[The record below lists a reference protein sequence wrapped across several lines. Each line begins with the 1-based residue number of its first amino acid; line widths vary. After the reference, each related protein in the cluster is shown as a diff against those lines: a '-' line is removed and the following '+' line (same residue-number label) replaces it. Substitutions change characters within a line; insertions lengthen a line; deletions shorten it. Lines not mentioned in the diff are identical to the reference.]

1 MNIINVGEYRKFES
15 TMNTIIKFSWSVSS
29 SRDILV
35 FFPLF
40 LQTMREQLFTSC
52 SMDTHLL
59 EGGISS
65 PSSWG
70 KDSPSLCLDLI
81 TLNTRKIRLRSR
93 VAKSK
98 PGSNLTPERAAF

>member
-1 MNIINVGEYRKFES
+1 MNIINVGECRKFES
-15 TMNTIIKFSWSVSS
+15 TM
-29 SRDILV
+29 
-35 FFPLF
+35 
-40 LQTMREQLFTSC
+40 

-70 KDSPSLCLDLI
+70 KDPPSLCLDLI